1 MRRYLRPH
9 LALVVEKL
17 WFILD
22 VLKAEFNLKSKDK
35 NTQVSDHFLTGNYFK
50 NLADIVIQNRPIDS
64 SAVPND
70 ILGHSKLRTFFVDMS
85 KVDPLYFKKNLS
97 DIEFGSRIIFHN
109 GDKLDIFNLME
120 ISEDKYRIFAVNSIN
135 QIGITALPIGL
146 ENRDLNRN
154 GITEDFY
161 NFGDLLEKSRSERR
175 IPICVNFRLRTNFEQ
190 RMNALREVSS
200 LPNAKFFW
208 LKSPRSIHAVYK
220 KSMFV
225 ISPPGNG
232 HDCHR
237 TWEALYCGAVP
248 IVLANEIDLELIKN
262 LPILIV
268 NNYSEL
274 KSYNLVDLRSI
285 YRDLWDKS
293 DLSKLDPTY
302 WKNLIFEK

>member
-1 MRRYLRPH
+1 LRRYLRPH

>member
-161 NFGDLLEKSRSERR
+161 NFDDLLEKSRSERR

>member
-22 VLKAEFNLKSKDK
+22 VLKAEFNLKSNDK
-35 NTQVSDHFLTGNYFK
+35 YTQVSDYFLTGNYFK
-50 NLADIVIQNRPIDS
+50 NLADIVIQNKPIDN

-97 DIEFGSRIIFHN
+97 EIEYGSKIIFHN

-161 NFGDLLEKSRSERR
+161 NFDDLLEKSRSERR

-274 KSYNLVDLRSI
+274 KNYNLVDLRSI
-285 YRDLWDKS
+285 YRNLWDKS

-302 WKNLIFEK
+302 WKNLIFEN

>member
-1 MRRYLRPH
+1 
-9 LALVVEKL
+9 
-17 WFILD
+17 
-22 VLKAEFNLKSKDK
+22 
-35 NTQVSDHFLTGNYFK
+35 
-50 NLADIVIQNRPIDS
+50 LADIVIQNRPIDS

-161 NFGDLLEKSRSERR
+161 NFDDLLEKSRSERR

>member
-35 NTQVSDHFLTGNYFK
+35 YTQVSDYFLTGNYFK
-50 NLADIVIQNRPIDS
+50 NLADIVIQNKPIDS

-97 DIEFGSRIIFHN
+97 EIEFGSRIIFHN

-248 IVLANEIDLELIKN
+248 IVLANEIDLELIKK

-293 DLSKLDPTY
+293 DLTKLDPTY

>member
-35 NTQVSDHFLTGNYFK
+35 YTQVSDYFLTGNYFK
-50 NLADIVIQNRPIDS
+50 NLADVVIQNKPIDS

-97 DIEFGSRIIFHN
+97 EIEFGSRIIFHN

-161 NFGDLLEKSRSERR
+161 NFDDLLEKSRSERR

-190 RMNALREVSS
+190 RMNALRKVSS

-302 WKNLIFEK
+302 WKNLIFEQ

>member
-1 MRRYLRPH
+1 LRRYLRPH

-35 NTQVSDHFLTGNYFK
+35 YTQVSDYFLTGNYFK
-50 NLADIVIQNRPIDS
+50 NLADVVIQNKPIDS

-97 DIEFGSRIIFHN
+97 EIEFGSRIIFHN

-161 NFGDLLEKSRSERR
+161 NFDDLLEKSRSERR

-190 RMNALREVSS
+190 RMNALRKVSS

-302 WKNLIFEK
+302 WKNLIFEQ

>member
-135 QIGITALPIGL
+135 QIRITALPIGL

-161 NFGDLLEKSRSERR
+161 NFDDLLEKSRSERR

-302 WKNLIFEK
+302 WKNLIFEI